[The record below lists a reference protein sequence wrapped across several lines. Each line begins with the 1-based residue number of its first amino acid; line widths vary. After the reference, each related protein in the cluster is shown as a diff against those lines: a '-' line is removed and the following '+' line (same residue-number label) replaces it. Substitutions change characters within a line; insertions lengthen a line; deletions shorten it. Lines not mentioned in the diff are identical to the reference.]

1 MLKNGKIGNRN
12 GQQNR
17 KTDLNNGQTAKI
29 PTPPP
34 FTALLKYTEE
44 KRKMT

>member
-17 KTDLNNGQTAKI
+17 KTDMLKHASLHKDNAK
-29 PTPPP
+29 
-34 FTALLKYTEE
+34 
-44 KRKMT
+44 